1 MTRQWRLA
9 SQPRVKHDRATARGL
24 KCLGPAVLLP
34 ALQAAFQ
41 FGLKM
46 ADGRKSHKNLV
57 NKANTKLKNE
67 LSSIKV
73 GPSISCCSMHPDQDL
88 LLSRS

>member
-1 MTRQWRLA
+1 M
-9 SQPRVKHDRATARGL
+9 P
-24 KCLGPAVLLP
+24 
-34 ALQAAFQ
+34 QAAFQ

-73 GPSISCCSMHPDQDL
+73 RPFASFWSTHCPVAQQGMQKL
-88 LLSRS
+88 LHWTLDN

>member
-1 MTRQWRLA
+1 
-9 SQPRVKHDRATARGL
+9 
-24 KCLGPAVLLP
+24 
-34 ALQAAFQ
+34 
-41 FGLKM
+41 M

-73 GPSISCCSMHPDQDL
+73 RPLDTF
-88 LLSRS
+88 